1 MCGSLHVVMDQT
13 GLLPIEKLSQLQIN
27 TTTSSSK
34 PEGINIDF
42 DDANLPHNSN
52 SDQCL
57 EDEGIEDTSTL
68 SNSQNNELI
77 VKFSIQEARDLP
89 KSTAEYVMC
98 RYTFINPKLDQ
109 TVVSEKA
116 SDNDDEQ
123 KSCTFSFNHE
133 NEYRFP
139 ITDQFL
145 STCFES
151 VISIEVWHQHNAKPQ
166 SIALTDNTQLDQN
179 TS

>member
-34 PEGINIDF
+34 PEGINTDF

-77 VKFSIQEARDLP
+77 VK
-89 KSTAEYVMC
+89 V
-98 RYTFINPKLDQ
+98 
-109 TVVSEKA
+109 
-116 SDNDDEQ
+116 
-123 KSCTFSFNHE
+123 
-133 NEYRFP
+133 
-139 ITDQFL
+139 
-145 STCFES
+145 
-151 VISIEVWHQHNAKPQ
+151 
-166 SIALTDNTQLDQN
+166 
-179 TS
+179 